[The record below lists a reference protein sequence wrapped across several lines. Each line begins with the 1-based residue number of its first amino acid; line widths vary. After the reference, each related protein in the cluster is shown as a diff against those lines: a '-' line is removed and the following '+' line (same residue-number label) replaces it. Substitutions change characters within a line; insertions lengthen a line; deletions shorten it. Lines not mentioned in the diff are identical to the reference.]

1 MGKLESAVAGSV
13 SLLATAGRSR
23 VLLLSLIAFSFKS
36 RPLRSRK
43 IATPMRRLAFVTV
56 VTVGAA
62 DAAAAAAAAA
72 SVEHHAAHAH
82 AAKQNSSFMYS

>member
-36 RPLRSRK
+36 
-43 IATPMRRLAFVTV
+43 
-56 VTVGAA
+56 
-62 DAAAAAAAAA
+62 
-72 SVEHHAAHAH
+72 HAALSRSHVL
-82 AAKQNSSFMYS
+82 